1 MKEEIIKLAKLYGI
15 NNIEILECIDSSRG
29 SEDIRLN
36 HIFMDEITGKKYV
49 IKMNNSNVITEDF
62 IKNIALVSG
71 RYREIGVW
79 TPEIKKSVNNRYVE
93 MLSYEGIEY
102 KCYIEEYAIYSSV
115 ENFDEDFALEVY
127 EHLGR
132 LAAEYSNVDL
142 MEQPSM
148 WTIIQLHPLD
158 VDIDEKQDNLN
169 NLCNSLKEKGYEA
182 LANKLQLENVGC
194 RQKIEKV
201 FGELPRCVYQ
211 GDLNL
216 GNLLKT
222 ADGHFAGL
230 IDFNMAG
237 TEVNINCFLNETM
250 YQLEDKDFEDLSAR
264 EIYEKMLEIQ
274 DKRMKVI
281 LENYQLNDIER
292 ECFDAYKKIIYM
304 SLYPNVMCIKYFLD
318 KGMYV
323 EKIVELLERI
333 YAIVIWRKI

>member
-36 HIFMDEITGKKYV
+36 HIVMDKITGKKYL
-49 IKMNNSNVITEDF
+49 IKMNNSNVITEEF
-62 IKNIALVSG
+62 MNNISLVSS

-79 TPEIKKSVNNRYVE
+79 TPAIKKSVNNRYVE
-93 MLSYEGIEY
+93 ALSYESVGY
-102 KCYIEEYAIYSSV
+102 KCYIEEYAMYSPV
-115 ENFDEDFALEVY
+115 ENYDEDFALEVY

-132 LAAEYSNVDL
+132 MAAEYSDVDL

-169 NLCNSLKEKGYEA
+169 NLCSSLKEKGYEA
-182 LANKLQLENVGC
+182 LANKLQLENVSC

-201 FGELPRCVYQ
+201 FDKLPRCVYQ
-211 GDLNL
+211 GDLNP

-222 ADGHFAGL
+222 TDGHFAGL

-250 YQLEDKDFEDLSAR
+250 YQLEDTDFEELSAT
-264 EIYEKMLEIQ
+264 EIYEKMTVVQERRL
-274 DKRMKVI
+274 KVI
-281 LENYQLNDIER
+281 WENYRLNDVER
-292 ECFDAYKKIIYM
+292 ECIDAYRKIIYM
-304 SLYPNVMCIKYFLD
+304 ALYPNVMCMKYFLD

-323 EKIVELLERI
+323 AKIVELLERI
-333 YAIVIWRKI
+333 CAIVIWRKI